1 MTVTGYVTIQ
11 QLKPYLGITG
21 TGDDEL
27 LDRLIFAAQRYI
39 ETDRGYSFMVISDTT
54 RYFTVGVDTDG
65 PTLNFDMWCAAI
77 TTVTNNADGASPET
91 ITSTY
96 YTTRP
101 RNIGP
106 YHAITI
112 KSSSNYSWTY
122 TSDREAGISVAA
134 KWGWSTTPPND
145 IKQACTRLAAYY
157 YRQKDAGVFDTT
169 AIPDAGVI
177 QVPQGIPRDV
187 RLILDQYPRGFE

>member
-1 MTVTGYVTIQ
+1 MGYATVE
-11 QLKPYLGITG
+11 QLREYLGITG
-21 TGDDEL
+21 TTDDGL
-27 LDRLIFAAQRYI
+27 LYRLLKSAEEYI
-39 ETDRGYSFMVISDTT
+39 EKDRGYSFEVSSDTT

-65 PTLNFDMWCAAI
+65 AILNFDAWCAAI
-77 TTVTNNADGASPET
+77 TTVTNNADGTIET

-96 YTTRP
+96 YTTLP

-106 YHAITI
+106 YHGIKL

-122 TSDREAGISVAA
+122 SSDPEGGISVAG
-134 KWGWSTTPPND
+134 KWGWSTTPPDD
-145 IKQACTRLAAYY
+145 IKQCCIRLAGYY

-177 QVPQGIPRDV
+177 QVPQGVPRDV
-187 RLILDQYPRGFE
+187 RIILDNYPRGFA